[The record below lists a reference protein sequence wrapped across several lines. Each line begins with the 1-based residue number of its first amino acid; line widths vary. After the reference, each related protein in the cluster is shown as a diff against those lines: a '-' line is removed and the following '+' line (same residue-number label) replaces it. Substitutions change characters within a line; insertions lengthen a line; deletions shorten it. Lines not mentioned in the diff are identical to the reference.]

1 MSFVNQYNYNTLT
14 FSKEFIE
21 NNDSYIYS
29 IGSPGGRVRDRF
41 YINKSDR
48 NGNLIW
54 CREYIH
60 SEMSFGEI
68 ELEMIQ
74 VGPIPAK
81 ENNQQA
87 LVENTEVLEGSAE
100 KKAAFYGQYVILAT
114 NTESSTMNLLAIDG
128 SGNISWT
135 RAVDHSST
143 GFHTQKIVSNGN
155 GFFVLSSEGD
165 NGSGFVYQTISRFDS
180 AGNVQQIV
188 SLANVINANDIL
200 IKDTTLFVVGNSAGR
215 AAIAELYSWDFS
227 VQNIYFLNAKEDLQ
241 DVLKIEMND
250 LLLLAAKVV
259 NGNGSIGIVILNRN
273 ESNLI
278 ALPSS
283 NYLIV
288 GESFSTFCLSNE
300 YLYFTIEDF
309 IYKIAYSFATVWKKR
324 INQGAE
330 LVSFNMLSYQSYSD
344 FLTASLLFNSYA
356 DGGSGLSI
364 HMDTEATTC
373 ITNELLLDDFII
385 SRAVTENYRAEN
397 PEELRVMLNRISYEI
412 SDYTPAVDELCNSGG
427 ITLEGVEQSS
437 CLYLQAAGSTGADSS
452 AGIHLRWMLKGA
464 VSEHLPKGDFYTGSP
479 TGLNRSDDFVKIL
492 RASYAPVITKLN
504 LSVPPSATVDS
515 MEIWMYQVND
525 KKFYVYFRNKTKYH
539 QVRNAIDPLVNPNGF
554 LQQYGNNV
562 IEIEIKDHLFFASR
576 LYAEGSGNVKTEVL
590 SVETNQLNLTKHTT
604 FRKNI
609 PNDELS
615 QKIFAEN
622 GRSVRFA
629 SSGMYIYTVDFEFY
643 SDFITTVNRTGS
655 WVELGKY
662 SLSLD
667 DNQVKSWLDPDP
679 INHPIHAVW
688 PRYNDGEFVNIENYL
703 TKWSGPLDDERNEI
717 KNSVKQY
724 LNLSNDVGNPLALE
738 IYHLEDDEG
747 NVIDDENNLEISHLS
762 ILQMAS
768 LDYHTA
774 RMLGLGRLD
783 FDQEVYNG
791 AQYIYAAQ
799 YTTEGDLKDGNG
811 AQTVVHLSLSLPTSV
826 NDQRITLPVNL
837 LEPVP
842 GIISSDPNTGNTQNI
857 TDDEGY
863 TYDGTARYLSLFT
876 GELTPDEP
884 EDSAFYFSNQQF
896 NMSLFT
902 YPVYVGIEY
911 KRQGENLWMQ
921 PELPNDKNYQ
931 NVNSLG
937 IISHNETVSIALPD
951 VGQPAFVHRE
961 VESATHIYGSYG
973 VNWFSRSRSSS
984 QIWNVETE
992 IKPANTLLPP
1002 SNINAT
1008 LIQKE
1013 SPLMFTSEIEQ
1024 AILQS
1029 ITAADKTFIRLTFD
1043 YDASQDMISYLRK
1056 VNGQEVNDFNQTIN
1070 NPVIF
1075 ADEVEIFFRPEI
1087 PKQLFGTI
1095 SSISDMS
1102 GNPLVSVIQSAALTL
1117 YSTGN
1122 PNIPNS
1128 SQVLLP
1134 SIPAG
1139 EIQNYVGGVFTVG
1152 TDEFIIQNIFP
1163 GSNPALPV
1171 FHILKKQVGSAF
1183 GQGTNIPFDPAN
1195 FIAPN
1200 VNQSF
1205 MLVENMQNESTWGNV
1220 NPHPLKV
1227 KIGAPDW
1234 SVHTEEIISQ
1244 AGQAPDIT
1252 TNVYYRKFRGIN
1264 HTNAHLEEFT
1274 DDVTPVFQ
1282 GVYKITFPGYTLNNH
1297 PQYSSNPGEVS
1308 VQWYQGTVRIA
1319 REGKPNEERK
1329 VLKVLRIDKDTIG
1342 LGDLVIYAFDE
1353 SYSTDP
1359 LFDSST
1365 SPAYPP
1371 SWTTQVNYYPAYRVY
1386 LYQNDPCRINET
1398 NIFSQDENNLEKYS
1412 IFGLRSL
1419 DLDGTNYESKISTPT
1434 LMFSRKIQEPKAP
1447 LKPLGAKYATRPD
1460 YFGRSTYAFTTQ
1472 YDHKPFSVTFLRT
1485 NDDILLSSLYKQ
1497 TKYGEAIETDS
1508 LQDIQV
1514 KNNDSFINDRLLDL
1528 ANVTIDSSYLFKEY
1542 NGYRL
1547 PIPNSEQLF
1556 ININLFIQEHNS
1568 YFNVNVPPISPAD
1581 IINMDISVIPS
1592 DAQGRYGELK
1602 FYDFVKQTI
1611 QNSYVPLTEIPIIY
1625 QHIKSGNY
1633 QPIPKS
1639 QVIRDRNG
1647 TLLSTSS
1654 PDFDMAPMA
1663 KVLGTAPHKT
1673 LFVDFTL
1680 DGNSKSVYFYAVKE
1694 SNSQMEQ
1701 SGLSPAVGPV
1711 RLVNSYPVKTP
1722 EIKSVI
1728 PVFENSVLGIS
1739 SKMEVKINSYDS
1751 IHNVKKVKL
1760 YRALNMADAMSI
1772 RSMKLIK
1779 EVNLEDEG
1787 MLNNELWTIV
1797 DDFSDLPEVP
1807 FSDPLY
1813 YRVTVEVEIEYAEAQ
1828 YTGQT
1833 LVIVTDYAPSEVS
1846 KLMVTAITENVLP
1859 DSPVLSYTAFAQSG
1873 QNILTEVKFTWE
1885 KQAYKAKYHLYKM
1898 NNQGNWKKIASI
1910 QTNDEMI
1917 SLYLSDTDEP
1927 GDLIVQNAEGN
1938 PIYHHFK
1945 VMTENTAGM
1954 MSVQENILTIGNDLL
1969 NLIEDDSNLARYRP
1983 YFTTQDLSRDHNL
1996 LLPPYIFYNPAGG
2009 QGDNTGGYDMN
2020 NGEAIGF
2027 WKRMPDVYLILP
2039 EINTDIKKNP
2049 HIYNLRTK
2057 EFGCYYSYTRIWDGS
2072 VSGSSHHFLKNS
2084 IKKARKTGASEC
2096 IVNLGNDSVFVD
2108 KNIDILKVALL
2119 SGNDKGMRKISLIVN
2134 NVISHYTRE
2143 EILSL

>member
-1 MSFVNQYNYNTLT
+1 MSFVNQYNNTLS

-29 IGSPGGRVRDRF
+29 IGSPGGRIRDRF
-41 YINKSDR
+41 NITKSDR
-48 NGNLIW
+48 NGTLIW
-54 CREYIH
+54 SKEFIH
-60 SEMSFGEI
+60 SDMSFGEI
-68 ELEMIQ
+68 EFEMIQ
-74 VGPIPAK
+74 IGQIPAK
-81 ENNQQA
+81 ENDELANA
-87 LVENTEVLEGSAE
+87 ENSEVLSESTE
-100 KKAAFYGQYVILAT
+100 SKAAFYGQYVILAKST
-114 NTESSTMNLLAIDG
+114 DSSTMHLLAIDD

-135 RAVDHSST
+135 SAVEHASA
-143 GFHTQKIVSNGN
+143 GYHIQKIVSNDY
-155 GFFVLSSEGD
+155 GFFILSSEGD
-165 NGSGFVYQTISRFDS
+165 NDTTIVYQTISRFDS
-180 AGNVQQIV
+180 AGTLQQIA
-188 SLANVINANDIL
+188 SLVNVINANDIL
-200 IKDTTLFVVGNSAGR
+200 IKDSTLFIAGNYEGR
-215 AAIAELYSWDFS
+215 AAIVELYSWDFS
-227 VQNIYFLNAKEDLQ
+227 VQNFYFLNAREELRNITE
-241 DVLKIEMND
+241 IEMND
-250 LLLLAAKVV
+250 QLLLAAKVE
-259 NGNGSIGIVILNRN
+259 NGNGSIGIVFLNKN
-273 ESNLI
+273 ESNSI
-278 ALPSS
+278 AAPDS
-283 NYLIV
+283 NYLII
-288 GESFSTFCLSNE
+288 GESLSTFCLSNE
-300 YLYFTIEDF
+300 NIFFTIEDS
-309 IYKIAYSFATVWKKR
+309 IYKINFSLETVWKKQ
-324 INQGAE
+324 INPGVE
-330 LVSFNMLSYQSYSD
+330 IISFNMLSYQSYSD
-344 FLTASLLFNSYA
+344 FLTTSLQFNAFA
-356 DGGSGLSI
+356 DGGDGLSI
-364 HMDTEATTC
+364 YMNTDADTC
-373 ITNELLLDDFII
+373 ITNELSLEDFTI
-385 SRAVTENYRAEN
+385 SRATTEDYRVEN
-397 PEELRVMLNRISYEI
+397 PTEIKVDLSRISYEV
-412 SDYTPAVDELCNSGG
+412 SEYAPSVNELCSSGG
-427 ITLEGVEQSS
+427 ITLEGLEQSG
-437 CLYLQAAGSTGADSS
+437 CLYLQAAGSTGVDSS

-464 VSEHLPKGDFYTGSP
+464 VAEHLPKGDFYTGSP
-479 TGLNRSDDFVKIL
+479 EGFNRPDDFVKIL
-492 RASYAPVITKLN
+492 RVPYAPVITKLN
-504 LSVPPSATVDS
+504 LSVPPNATVDS
-515 MEIWMYQVND
+515 MQLWMCQVND
-525 KKFYVYFRNKTKYH
+525 KKFYVYFKNKTKYQ
-539 QVRNAIDPLVNPNGF
+539 QVRSSIDPLTHPSAF
-554 LQQYGNNV
+554 IQQYGNNI

-576 LYAEGSGNVKTEVL
+576 LYTEGSSGMVKTEVL
-590 SVETNQLNLTKHTT
+590 SVETNQLNLPKHTT
-604 FRKNI
+604 FRKDL
-609 PNDELS
+609 PADELS

-622 GRSVRFA
+622 GRSLRFA
-629 SSGMYIYTVDFEFY
+629 SSGMYIYAVDFEFY
-643 SDFITTVNRTGS
+643 SDFISTANKMGS
-655 WVELGKY
+655 WSELGKY

-679 INHPIHAVW
+679 KNHPVHAVW

-703 TKWSGPLDDERNEI
+703 TKWNGPLEDERNEI

-724 LNLSNDVGNPLALE
+724 LNLSDDASNPLALE
-738 IYHLEDDEG
+738 TYHLEDDEG
-747 NVIDDENNLEISHLS
+747 NVIDNENNLEISHLS

-774 RMLGLGRLD
+774 RMLGLGSLD
-783 FDQEVYNG
+783 FDQEVYNEG
-791 AQYIYAAQ
+791 QYIYAAK

-826 NDQRITLPVNL
+826 NDQRITLPVDL
-837 LEPVP
+837 LEPLP
-842 GIISSDPNTGNTQNI
+842 GIISSDPSTGNTQNI

-876 GELTPDEP
+876 RELTPDEP
-884 EDSAFYFSNQQF
+884 EDSAFYFSNQEF
-896 NMSLFT
+896 NMSQFT

-911 KRQGENLWMQ
+911 KKQGESLWKQ

-931 NVNSLG
+931 NVDSSGN
-937 IISHNETVSIALPD
+937 ISHNETVSIALPD

-973 VNWFSRSRSSS
+973 VNWFSRSRSSFQTWS
-984 QIWNVETE
+984 VETE
-992 IKPANTLLPP
+992 IKPSNTLLPP
-1002 SNINAT
+1002 SNINAI

-1013 SPLMFTSEIEQ
+1013 SPLMFTSENEQ
-1024 AILQS
+1024 SILQAL
-1029 ITAADKTFIRLTFD
+1029 TATDKTFIRLAFD

-1087 PKQLFGTI
+1087 PKQRFGTI
-1095 SSISDMS
+1095 ASISDLS

-1122 PNIPNS
+1122 PNVPNS
-1128 SQVLLP
+1128 SQVLSP
-1134 SIPAG
+1134 SIPPG
-1139 EIQNYVGGVFTVG
+1139 EIQNYIGGIFTVG
-1152 TDEFIIQNIFP
+1152 ADEFIIQNIFP
-1163 GSNPALPV
+1163 GSDPNLPV

-1195 FIAPN
+1195 FITPN

-1227 KIGAPDW
+1227 KIGDNW
-1234 SVHTEEIISQ
+1234 SIHTEEIISQ

-1264 HTNAHLEEFT
+1264 HNAHIEEFT

-1297 PQYSSNPGEVS
+1297 PQYTSNPGEVS

-1319 REGKPNEERK
+1319 REGSPNDERK
-1329 VLKVLRIDKDTIG
+1329 TLKVLRIDKDTIG
-1342 LGDLVIYAFDE
+1342 NGDLVIYAFDE
-1353 SYSTDP
+1353 SYSTDR
-1359 LFDSST
+1359 LFGPVS
-1365 SPAYPP
+1365 PP

-1386 LYQNDPCRINET
+1386 LYQNDSCRLNET
-1398 NIFSQDENNLEKYS
+1398 NIYSQDENNLEKYS

-1447 LKPLGAKYATRPD
+1447 QKPLGAKYATRPD
-1460 YFGRSTYAFTTQ
+1460 YFGRSTYAFTTE
-1472 YDHKPFSVTFLRT
+1472 YLHKPFSVTFLRT

-1497 TKYGEAIETDS
+1497 TKYGETLEVDS
-1508 LQDIQV
+1508 LQDIQI

-1568 YFNVNVPPISPAD
+1568 YFQVNVPSISLADIVNMNVAVIPAD
-1581 IINMDISVIPS
+1581 S
-1592 DAQGRYGELK
+1592 QGRYGELK

-1625 QHIKSGNY
+1625 QHIKAGDY
-1633 QPIPKS
+1633 RPIPKA

-1647 TLLSTSS
+1647 TLLSTAS

-1663 KVLGTAPHKT
+1663 KVLGTSPHQT

-1722 EIKSVI
+1722 EIQSVI
-1728 PVFENSVLGIS
+1728 PVLENTVLGIS
-1739 SKMEVKINSYDS
+1739 PKMQVKINSYDK
-1751 IHNVKKVKL
+1751 IHNVKKAKL

-1787 MLNNELWTIV
+1787 MLNDQLWTV
-1797 DDFSDLPEVP
+1797 LDDFSDLPEVP
-1807 FSDPLY
+1807 FKDPLY

-1828 YTGQT
+1828 YGSGQPPI
-1833 LVIVTDYAPSEVS
+1833 IVTDYAPSEVS
-1846 KLMVTAITENVLP
+1846 KLMVTTITENVLP
-1859 DSPVLSYTAFAQSG
+1859 DSPILSYTAFAQSG

-1898 NNQGNWKKIASI
+1898 NNQGNWKEIASI
-1910 QTNDEMI
+1910 QTNDEMV

-1927 GDLIVQNAEGN
+1927 GDLIVQDAEGN

-1954 MSVQENILTIGNDLL
+1954 MSIQENILTIGNDLL
-1969 NLIEDDSNLARYRP
+1969 YIIENDSNLARYRT
-1983 YFTTQDLSRDHNL
+1983 YFGTSDLSRDHNL
-1996 LLPPYIFYNPAGG
+1996 LIPPYTFYNPAGG
-2009 QGDNTGGYDMN
+2009 QGNNTGGFDMN

-2072 VSGSSHHFLKNS
+2072 VSGSSYHFLKNS
-2084 IKKARKTGASEC
+2084 IKKARKTAAREC

-2108 KNIDILKVALL
+2108 KNIDILKLALL
-2119 SGNDKGMRKISLIVN
+2119 SGNDKGMRKISLVVN